1 MQIIVVG
8 CGNVGSTLTEQLSSE
23 GHNITVIDVDNRK
36 LQNLVN
42 SNDVMGVIGNGVS
55 FAVQKEAGVEHAH
68 LLIAV
73 TGSDEVNLLCCLI
86 ARKTGGCHTIAR
98 VRNPIYSMEIGYIK
112 EELGLSMIVN
122 PEFTA
127 AQEMARLLK
136 FPSAITIDTFTKG
149 RVEVVKY
156 RVGADSV
163 LCDQSLQQINSRLK
177 ADVLICTVERDEN
190 VYIPGGNFIIRERDE
205 ISIVGTTQKTLAF
218 FKKLGAAVTRARNA
232 MIIGGGETS
241 YYLARQL
248 LAMGLQIKII
258 EIDKERCEE
267 LSELLPDAIIIH
279 GDGTDRNLLMQEGL
293 MQTEAFVSLTNVDEE
308 NIMLSLF
315 AKSLT
320 KAKLITNV
328 HRISYDEIIDSLDIG
343 SIIYPKYLTA
353 ENIIKYVRAM
363 DNSLGSNIETLYRL
377 NDNRAEALEFY
388 IKEGSPVVGI
398 PLQDLPIKPNIL
410 ICAINHRG
418 TITIPGG
425 QSIIQVGDT
434 VIVVTTNTGL
444 NAIGDILK

>member
-122 PEFTA
+122 PEFAA

-136 FPSAITIDTFTKG
+136 FPSAITIDTFIKG

-156 RVGADSV
+156 RVGADSI

-190 VYIPGGNFIIRERDE
+190 VYIPSGNFIIRERDE

-232 MIIGGGETS
+232 MIVGGGEIAF
-241 YYLARQL
+241 YLARQL

-258 EIDKERCEE
+258 EINKERCEE
-267 LSELLPDAIIIH
+267 LSELLPNAIIIH
-279 GDGTDRNLLMQEGL
+279 GDGTDRNLLMQEGI

-315 AKSLT
+315 AKSMT

-343 SIIYPKYLTA
+343 SVIYPKYLTA

-377 NDNRAEALEFY
+377 NDNRVEALEFY

>member
-122 PEFTA
+122 PEFAA

-136 FPSAITIDTFTKG
+136 FPSAITIDTFIKG

-156 RVGADSV
+156 RVGADSI

-190 VYIPGGNFIIRERDE
+190 VYIPSGNFIIRERDE

-232 MIIGGGETS
+232 MIVGGGKIAF
-241 YYLARQL
+241 YLARQL

-258 EIDKERCEE
+258 EINKERCEE
-267 LSELLPDAIIIH
+267 LSELLPNAIIIH
-279 GDGTDRNLLMQEGL
+279 GDGTDRNLLMQEGI

-315 AKSLT
+315 AKSMT

-343 SIIYPKYLTA
+343 SVIYPKYLTA

-377 NDNRAEALEFY
+377 NDNRVEALEFY

>member
-23 GHNITVIDVDNRK
+23 GHNITVIDADNQK

-122 PEFTA
+122 PEFAA
-127 AQEMARLLK
+127 AQAMARLLK

-163 LCDQSLQQINSRLK
+163 LCDQSLQQINSKLK

-241 YYLARQL
+241 FYLAKQL

-315 AKSLT
+315 VKSLT

-343 SIIYPKYLTA
+343 SVIYPKYLTA

-377 NDNRAEALEFY
+377 NDNRVEALEFY
-388 IKEGSPVVGI
+388 IKEGSPVVGK
-398 PLQDLPIKPNIL
+398 PLQDLSIKPNIL

>member
-1 MQIIVVG
+1 MQIIIVG

-23 GHNITVIDVDNRK
+23 GHNITVIDVDNQR
-36 LQNLVN
+36 LQNLIN
-42 SNDVMGVIGNGVS
+42 NNDVMGVIGNGAS
-55 FAVQKEAGVEHAH
+55 FAVQKDAGVEHTH

-112 EELGLSMIVN
+112 DELGLSMVVN

-127 AQEMARLLK
+127 AQEITRLLK

-149 RVEVVKY
+149 RVEVIKY

-163 LCDQSLQQINSRLK
+163 LCDQSLQQINSKLK
-177 ADVLICTVERDEN
+177 ADILICTVERDEN
-190 VYIPGGNFIIRERDE
+190 VYIPSGNFIIRERDE
-205 ISIVGTTQKTLAF
+205 ISIVGTPQKTLAF
-218 FKKLGAAVTRARNA
+218 FKKMGAAVTRAKNV
-232 MIIGGGETS
+232 MIIGGGEIAF
-241 YYLARQL
+241 YLAKQL
-248 LAMGLQIKII
+248 LAMGIQIKII
-258 EIDKERCEE
+258 EIDKERCDE
-267 LSELLPDAIIIH
+267 LSELLPKAAIIN

-315 AKSLT
+315 AKSMT
-320 KAKLITNV
+320 KAKLITHV

-353 ENIIKYVRAM
+353 EHITKYVRAM

-377 NDNRAEALEFY
+377 NDNRVEALEFVV
-388 IKEGSPVVGI
+388 KKDSPVVGI
-398 PLQDLPIKPNIL
+398 PLQDLQIKPNIL
-410 ICAINHRG
+410 ICSINHKG
-418 TITIPGG
+418 TISIPGG
-425 QSIIQVGDT
+425 QSIIQAGDM

-444 NAIGDILK
+444 NDIRDILK